1 MAIPPQFKLTTISAA
16 RSAFCLF
23 TYYPAFFS
31 KYRVTAQPH
40 ERGEAVSVQ
49 FRILGKV
56 GPSAGESKRPQQS
69 ARAVWWSDDHSHS
82 PTLSL
87 PCQTLYDIFK
97 QKTVADA
104 NRAHLFIS
112 PADFARA
119 EDLAGSVDENDR
131 TGDEARE
138 RRQQHKCRL
147 TITLF
152 FDHGIKKTY
161 KLTYQAGECMVAIAD
176 AEDCSSRV
184 TVAPRTIKDWV
195 EHFALGRHGSE
206 EITFWFTP
214 TGCKIKSYES
224 ASAGPALERDE
235 VHTTSTRTGKK
246 RTDDILSKQTIST
259 SLNVA
264 TVDFDDYQVNAV
276 VQEDDEERTETGRPN
291 DGAEALI
298 TVTLKEFK
306 AMIEHAMAINSPVV
320 LHFTRGGE

>member
-1 MAIPPQFKLTTISAA
+1 MTN
-16 RSAFCLF
+16 
-23 TYYPAFFS
+23 
-31 KYRVTAQPH
+31 
-40 ERGEAVSVQ
+40 
-49 FRILGKV
+49 
-56 GPSAGESKRPQQS
+56 
-69 ARAVWWSDDHSHS
+69 
-82 PTLSL
+82 
-87 PCQTLYDIFK
+87 
-97 QKTVADA
+97 A

-119 EDLAGSVDENDR
+119 EDLAGSGDEDEND
-131 TGDEARE
+131 ENAV
-138 RRQQHKCRL
+138 RRHQQHKCRL

-176 AEDCSSRV
+176 AEDCSSHV

-246 RTDDILSKQTIST
+246 RTDDVLSKQTIST

-264 TVDFDDYQVNAV
+264 TVDFDEYQVSACARK
-276 VQEDDEERTETGRPN
+276 DDEERTETGRP
-291 DGAEALI
+291 DEGAEALI

-306 AMIEHAMAINSPVV
+306 AMIEYAMAINSPVI